1 MSFVAFRIHENGRAG
16 FQNMEVDQLTAG
28 QVVIKVS
35 YSGIN
40 YKDALAATGKGRILK
55 VPAVNGGI
63 DLAGEVISSDSDRF
77 KTGDRVL
84 ACGYGLS
91 ETLDGGY
98 SEYARLDPDHLVLI
112 PKSLS
117 DKDAMGIGTAG
128 FTAALALIAMETN
141 GQTVDHGPILITGAS
156 GGVGSFSV
164 TLFSMLG
171 YQVTAMTGKTKAL
184 SYLRELGSSN
194 YLDRA
199 SLCMGKKPLEKA
211 LWGGAVD
218 NVGGEILS
226 WITRTVVPRGNIASI
241 GLASSAVLDTTVMPF
256 ILRGISLL
264 GINCN
269 VSFKVRDQIWQRL
282 GSDLKPA
289 GLDLI
294 ANRIIAFADLPDAFD
309 AYLSGAVMGRTI
321 VQIGD

>member
-1 MSFVAFRIHENGRAG
+1 MSFVAFRIHENGQAG
-16 FQNMEVDQLTAG
+16 FQDMEVDQLTAG

-77 KTGDRVL
+77 KPGDRVL

-112 PKSLS
+112 PNSLS

-128 FTAALALIAMETN
+128 FTAALALIAMEIN

-171 YQVTAMTGKTKAL
+171 YEVTAMTGKTRAV

-194 YLDRA
+194 YLDRS
-199 SLCMGKKPLEKA
+199 SLCMGKKPLETA
-211 LWGGAVD
+211 QWGGAVD

-241 GLASSAVLDTTVMPF
+241 GLVSSAVLDTTVMPF

-269 VSFKVRDQIWQRL
+269 VSFKVRDRIWQRL

-289 GLDLI
+289 GLELI
-294 ANRIIAFADLPDAFD
+294 ANRTIAFSDLPNAFD
-309 AYLSGAVMGRTI
+309 AYISGGVMGRTV